1 MHRFFLSLSRLMAIL
16 GGIVLSVIILM
27 VCVSIIGRTLNSILH
42 TGIAEML
49 LGGFAQTLID
59 IGIGPINGDYELLEA
74 GIAFCIFAFL
84 PLTQI
89 TAGHATVD
97 IFTNGLPK
105 GVQQVLF
112 AVIEIIFAGVV
123 VMIAWQLMHGMFDKM
138 DRGQTTFL
146 LQFPVWWA
154 YALSLVGAAAAA
166 IVGVYTALA
175 RVYQLL
181 TGTKLIVDEGAEH

>member
-1 MHRFFLSLSRLMAIL
+1 MAIL

-27 VCVSIIGRTLNSILH
+27 VCLSIIGRTLNSFLH
-42 TGIAEML
+42 SGFAEML
-49 LGGFAQTLID
+49 MGGFAQTLID
-59 IGIGPINGDYELLEA
+59 WGIGPINGDYELLEA
-74 GIAFCIFAFL
+74 GVAFCIFAFL

-105 GVQQVLF
+105 GIQKVLF
-112 AVIEIIFAGVV
+112 TLIEIVFAAVL
-123 VMIAWQLMHGMFDKM
+123 VMLAWQLMHGMLDKM

-154 YALSLVGAAAAA
+154 YALSLVGATGAA

-175 RVYQLL
+175 RVYQLF
-181 TGTKLIVDEGAEH
+181 TGNILIVDEGAEH